1 MDLGRRGQIQDASV
15 GTGRQGLKDTLPRS
29 TALETM
35 DFGREGG
42 EIQDALVGIGR
53 EGSKDKTP

>member
-15 GTGRQGLKDTLPRS
+15 GTGRQGLKDTLSRS

-42 EIQDALVGIGR
+42 EIQDALVGI
-53 EGSKDKTP
+53 DV